1 MDRRTPTV
9 AELVRRAVEV
19 CDPAEQDEAL
29 GRFERRFEDDDEPV
43 TAVENLD
50 GRLAGAVDGADP
62 DVEDPAVSVARA
74 VVRFLAEKRGHGDDV
89 HDPDE
94 LIRLATRRQWHGNPP
109 SRVAGW
115 LASRGGE
122 P

>member
-1 MDRRTPTV
+1 VDRRTPSV

-19 CDPAEQDEAL
+19 CDPADHDEAL

-43 TAVENLD
+43 TAVENLEE
-50 GRLAGAVDGADP
+50 RLAGAVDGADP
-62 DVEDPAVSVARA
+62 DVEPSVLVARA

-94 LIRLATRRQWHGNPP
+94 LIRLAARRQWHLDPP
-109 SRVAGW
+109 PDVAGW
-115 LASRGGE
+115 LASRGDE
-122 P
+122 R